1 MLILLWKFLTTSM
14 LILLW
19 KFLST
24 SMLILLWKFLTTSML
39 ILLKSFWP
47 HQCWSYLKVSD
58 HINVDLTVILGT
70 SNWSADYFIDTGGI
84 GLVVNQNKTQADVR
98 QQVEDIFLRDWH
110 SNYSTNIW
118 DFHFRRH
125 ETFHS
130 EL

>member
-1 MLILLWKFLTTSM
+1 MKVSDHINADLT
-14 LILLW
+14 I
-19 KFLST
+19 
-24 SMLILLWKFLTTSML
+24 
-39 ILLKSFWP
+39 
-47 HQCWSYLKVSD
+47 KVSD

-125 ETFHS
+125 KTFHS

>member
-1 MLILLWKFLTTSM
+1 MKVSDHINVDLTVKVSVH
-14 LILLW
+14 IN
-19 KFLST
+19 
-24 SMLILLWKFLTTSML
+24 IDLTVKVSDHINADLT
-39 ILLKSFWP
+39 I
-47 HQCWSYLKVSD
+47 KVSD